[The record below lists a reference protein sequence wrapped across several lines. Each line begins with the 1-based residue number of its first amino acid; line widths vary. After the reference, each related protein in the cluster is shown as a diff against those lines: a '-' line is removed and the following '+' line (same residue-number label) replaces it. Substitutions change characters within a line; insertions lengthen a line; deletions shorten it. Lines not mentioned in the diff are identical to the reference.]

1 MKNSFYI
8 LLLLLSISC
17 GSKKKLA
24 TNSSSASNKNVE
36 EKVLSESKQREF
48 KQYFFE
54 GMQQKSLNN
63 TDEAIELFKKA
74 LAINNKSGASL
85 HEISQLYAYDRNYV
99 DALKYAEKAAAV
111 NDENKWYIL
120 QLGLMQKR
128 MLQYD
133 NATKSYEK
141 LVLIDPKN
149 IDFLE
154 ELMDM
159 YIRTGKSEKAAELI
173 DQVIDVLGPM
183 DELLLQKQSL
193 YIEAG
198 EIDKAIDEAKLMVNK
213 NPDDPRYLSMLAQ
226 LYEQNNEKEKAL
238 DVYKKVLELNPSDGV
253 ASLSIARFYK
263 NKEQNDKVHPYMKTV
278 FKDDKLSPS
287 LKLTILVDY
296 IEESLK
302 DEEIKNHTIELIE
315 IMQAT
320 HPKSVQSFV
329 AAGDFYIQ
337 HEKLEES
344 RNAYRKAAA
353 LDANSYPIWV
363 QLLTIDLDLRNYNYL
378 AIDSKEA
385 METFPS
391 QPVFYLYNG
400 MANHYLKKYHEA
412 VDVLTMGKDLVI
424 DNKELMLD
432 FHKSL
437 GEAYHELKQYPQ
449 ADKNFEKALE
459 INPNQPYL
467 LNNYSYYLSLRKAKL
482 ARAAEMAKKANEL
495 IENETSFED
504 TYGWVLFQQ
513 ENYKEAKEWIENALS
528 HGGDQSAVILE
539 HYGDVLFKL
548 GETEKALTYW
558 KKAKQKEGYSDKLDQ
573 KIKEGKYVE

>member
-1 MKNSFYI
+1 MKNYFYI
-8 LLLLLSISC
+8 FICLLSISC
-17 GSKKKLA
+17 GSKKNL
-24 TNSSSASNKNVE
+24 SNKQVDSSND
-36 EKVLSESKQREF
+36 KTTVLSESKEREF

-54 GMQQKSLNN
+54 GLKQKSLNN
-63 TDEAIELFKKA
+63 TDEAIESFKKA
-74 LAINNKSGASL
+74 LTVNPQSSASL
-85 HEISQLYAYDRNYV
+85 NEISQLYAYDRNYV
-99 DALKYAEKAAAV
+99 DALKYAEKAAAID
-111 NDENKWYIL
+111 DENKWYIL
-120 QLGLMQKR
+120 QLGIMQKR

-141 LVLIDPKN
+141 LVILDPKN

-154 ELMDM
+154 GLMDM
-159 YIRTGKSEKAAELI
+159 YIRTGKSKKAAELI
-173 DQVIDVLGPM
+173 DKVIDVLGPV

-198 EIDKAIDEAKLMVNK
+198 EIDKAIEETKVMVSK
-213 NPDDPRYLSMLAQ
+213 NPTDPTYLNMLAQ
-226 LYEQNNEKEKAL
+226 LYEQNGEKEKAMET
-238 DVYKKVLELNPSDGV
+238 YKKVLDIKPNDGV
-253 ASLSIARFYK
+253 ASLSVARYYK
-263 NKEQNDKVHPYMKTV
+263 NKNQNGNVHPYMKTV

-302 DEEIKNHTIELIE
+302 DDQVKEHTIELIT
-315 IMQAT
+315 IMQET

-337 HEKLEES
+337 HEELEKS
-344 RNAYRKAAA
+344 RNAYKKAAS

-363 QLLTIDLDLRNYNYL
+363 QLLTIDLDLKNYEYL
-378 AIDSKEA
+378 NIDSKEA

-400 MANHYLKKYHEA
+400 MANHYLKNYQEA
-412 VDVLTMGKDLVI
+412 IDVLTMGKDLVI
-424 DNKELMLD
+424 DNKELSLD
-432 FHKSL
+432 FYKSL
-437 GEAYHELKQYPQ
+437 GEAHHELKQYRE

-482 ARAAEMAKKANEL
+482 ARAAEMAEKANEL
-495 IENETSFED
+495 IVNETSFED

-513 ENYKEAKEWIENALS
+513 EKYEEAKEWVEKSLK
-528 HGGDQSAVILE
+528 HGGNQSGVILE
-539 HYGDVLFKL
+539 HYGDILFKL
-548 GETEKALTYW
+548 GNKEEALSYW
-558 KKAKQKEGYSDKLDQ
+558 KKAKEKEGYSDKLDQ
-573 KIKEGKYVE
+573 KIKEEKYVE